1 LSRAQP
7 RTLEH
12 VLGRHG
18 FFDGM
23 DQEYLALIAGCASN
37 VVFGD
42 GAFLFREGDP
52 AETFYLVRDGAIALE
67 LAAAG
72 RVVTVQTVGAGEM
85 AGFSWLLGPHRWQ
98 FDGRAVGR
106 VHAVELDGT
115 CLRSKCDADPRLGYD
130 LMQRFA
136 RLATR
141 RLQATRLQLLDVYGH
156 AHAG

>member
-1 LSRAQP
+1 LPQ
-7 RTLEH
+7 TLEH
-12 VLGRHG
+12 ILSRHG

-37 VVFGD
+37 VVFSD
-42 GAFLFREGDP
+42 GSFLFRERDP
-52 AETFYLVRDGAIALE
+52 AETFYLVREGAIALE
-67 LAAAG
+67 MAAAG
-72 RVVTVQTVGAGEM
+72 RVVTVQTVVPGEM

-115 CLRSKCDADPRLGYD
+115 CLRAKCDADPRLGYD

>member
-1 LSRAQP
+1 LPQ
-7 RTLEH
+7 TIEH
-12 VLGRHG
+12 VISRHG

-23 DQEYLALIAGCASN
+23 DREYLALIAGCASN
-37 VVFGD
+37 VVFSD
-42 GAFLFREGDP
+42 GACLFRGGDP
-52 AETFYLVRDGAIALE
+52 AETFYLVREGAIALE
-67 LAAAG
+67 IAAAG
-72 RVVTVQTVGAGEM
+72 QVLTVQTVGAGEM
-85 AGFSWLLGPHRWQ
+85 AGFSWLIGPHSWQ

-115 CLRSKCDADPRLGYD
+115 CLRAKCDADPRLGYD

-156 AHAG
+156 ADAG

>member
-1 LSRAQP
+1 MPQ
-7 RTLEH
+7 TLEH
-12 VLGRHG
+12 VLSRHG
-18 FFDGM
+18 FFDGIDM
-23 DQEYLALIAGCASN
+23 EYLALIAGCASN
-37 VVFGD
+37 VVFSD
-42 GAFLFREGDP
+42 GAFLFREGEP
-52 AETFYLVRDGAIALE
+52 AETFYLVREGAIALE
-67 LAAAG
+67 MAAAG
-72 RVVTVQTVGAGEM
+72 QVVTVQTVGSGEM

-98 FDGRAVGR
+98 FDGRAGGR

-115 CLRSKCDADPRLGYD
+115 CLRAKCDADPRLGYD

>member
-1 LSRAQP
+1 MRWRRP
-7 RTLEH
+7 
-12 VLGRHG
+12 
-18 FFDGM
+18 
-23 DQEYLALIAGCASN
+23 AGC
-37 VVFGD
+37 
-42 GAFLFREGDP
+42 
-52 AETFYLVRDGAIALE
+52 
-67 LAAAG
+67 
-72 RVVTVQTVGAGEM
+72 VTVQTVGPGEM

-115 CLRSKCDADPRLGYD
+115 CLRAKCDADPRLGYE

-156 AHAG
+156 AQRWLRRRRAARGRSRPRGG